1 MGFPTAFANGPLRK
15 TVRNFTRDAKT
26 FSSGG
31 TRLSSARAVTGATF
45 MASVG
50 LLNYTLRTGGKNFEQ
65 LENGEITEYD
75 LLERSLQYSGLLGPA
90 EYYVRYSKAARYE
103 SKISA
108 AIGSVVGPNLPDVY
122 DYIKGFFDRGV
133 VAETAYKRSPF
144 IISLKSLHPEAY
156 KKGLEYARELDKQS
170 PLGPEGVEK
179 KEGEVITSG
188 KKFFSKGGIVEGE
201 DNVPFTKEDPADR
214 INPYTGEPYQEQMSR
229 LGFQEGGPKL
239 SSDQKMYLTF
249 YNMAREAG
257 VAYPA
262 AVAAQASLESGHGTS
277 ELATKYNN
285 PLGIKVNRPSEIK
298 QGQPSVKVKT
308 KEFVEGKEGTEI
320 EPFRIYNNLSESFVG
335 YKEKVAAPRYDS
347 IRQAKNED
355 EYLTAIATSGYATD
369 PLYAEKTIDIKN
381 RYANLIPK
389 D

>member
-1 MGFPTAFANGPLRK
+1 
-15 TVRNFTRDAKT
+15 
-26 FSSGG
+26 
-31 TRLSSARAVTGATF
+31 
-45 MASVG
+45 
-50 LLNYTLRTGGKNFEQ
+50 
-65 LENGEITEYD
+65 
-75 LLERSLQYSGLLGPA
+75 
-90 EYYVRYSKAARYE
+90 
-103 SKISA
+103 
-108 AIGSVVGPNLPDVY
+108 
-122 DYIKGFFDRGV
+122 
-133 VAETAYKRSPF
+133 
-144 IISLKSLHPEAY
+144 
-156 KKGLEYARELDKQS
+156 
-170 PLGPEGVEK
+170 
-179 KEGEVITSG
+179 
-188 KKFFSKGGIVEGE
+188 
-201 DNVPFTKEDPADR
+201 
-214 INPYTGEPYQEQMSR
+214 
-229 LGFQEGGPKL
+229 
-239 SSDQKMYLTF
+239 
-249 YNMAREAG
+249 MAREAG

-262 AVAAQASLESGHGTS
+262 AVAAQASLESGHGKS

-369 PLYAEKTIDIKN
+369 PLYAEKTIGIKN